1 MGKAMA
7 MGAALLIVTSWSGLA
22 VAADDSGFE
31 SYAIYGADQF
41 FKLNWAP
48 AERRGRPIV
57 AGYISNEFG
66 FSARDV
72 RLRVESLDPAGRVV
86 AKTTGYVPGV
96 MTPGV
101 HIYFEV
107 PVTARADGYRVTVLS
122 FELLQKGKGIF

>member
-7 MGAALLIVTSWSGLA
+7 IGTALLVVALWSGLGL
-22 VAADDSGFE
+22 AADTGGFE

-48 AERRGRPIV
+48 GERRGRPIV

-107 PVTARADGYRVTVLS
+107 PVAEKADAYRVTVLS
-122 FELLQKGKGIF
+122 FEFLQKGKGIF